1 MGPIEPIIE
10 KFATSLTM
18 VRTFTP
24 IMGGGRASSSR
35 GGPQLNRTRVRQSY
49 RGSYKRIQRIKW
61 REHTPPFVVALMAVL
76 SAIVL
81 AVVAWLM
88 IVSR

>member
-1 MGPIEPIIE
+1 M
-10 KFATSLTM
+10 S
-18 VRTFTP
+18 
-24 IMGGGRASSSR
+24 GGRSSSQ
-35 GGPQLNRTRVRQSY
+35 GGPHLNRTRVRQFY
-49 RGSYKRIQRIKW
+49 RGSAKRVQRLKW

-88 IVSR
+88 MVSL